1 MKQFFLSILLLCMIP
16 MVSKAQLPPLFT
28 TYSMGGVNPEFTTN
42 NFKCIAVGKGNR
54 IWAGTQY
61 GGLYTFDPP
70 FDVNTWRKSSRLDSL
85 SINDIKIDG
94 DSGIWIAQSGRQ
106 QTQGGNSNIAGG
118 LNYFRV
124 QSDLSM
130 EFYSVLGTTT
140 SGALVSRNARSVYLD
155 RSYNSGNGR
164 LPRPW
169 LAQGTFIS
177 SFTTKRGGLNIGLLA
192 NPPYL
197 LNYASGYQT
206 GATATPISEAV
217 GGDGREVWVAA
228 RLNNGGSQIL
238 RYNPTSEYI
247 GTYGTADTS
256 LFQAGFAAQAI
267 HFDAKGNRWIGLKS
281 GGLIIKNGEGW
292 LKMDAPSLIPPGT
305 QVNFNAITS
314 DEFGNVFIG
323 TSNGLLQYLCR
334 DYNPGS
340 SPDYTPSYRYYTTN
354 DGLPSNNITG
364 LAYDSKY
371 GNVLITS
378 DAGVTFMKNREEYI
392 KGVVFDVFCNLDGPK
407 TYSGLQQKP
416 LTLGVTTI
424 RLIKDGVE
432 EEVTQPDANGIF
444 ELKEAN
450 DDDTYTVEIKSEI
463 EGNIIKYIYNG
474 VRNHTRLLPALV
486 PDGLIREIKALKP
499 KLIKRCFPLKL
510 PLGFEVENFICTPS
524 DDPAAGP
531 DYDMRYFDDPYLEF
545 YAPQGLTEHKKRV
558 DNLATYYTALVTV
571 YNIGGNAADLV
582 TDVVAN
588 VFDAIDAIKGMA
600 EFTDAVKNTPNID
613 DALVYNEQIAKGEA
627 AVLNAFKNTIVFS
640 LSKLSLLLDDESKK
654 IVDRCV
660 GAVNEV
666 ADLLIEARQNGS
678 GAAFKKGVMD
688 NLKKVVAQIVSLL
701 YYRNIYAQER
711 HLLTVPSAAISAK
724 NMESESD
731 YAVNFDNL
739 YSPTSSSVTKEAKD
753 SYDESKKNIEILG
766 DIAKVADIASSVTD
780 AISVISLIGGPP
792 AAAAVKI
799 VSYTAKG
806 VKIGAFAGSIY
817 NGAAGAHEI
826 AVLSSTAETRAGFHR
841 PLPGSSNT
849 ITSTAQAAPDSLI
862 ARKNRYNVRLTE
874 LQGIY
879 TAAVYDSIAYKNK
892 LNQLL
897 QDDSLYS
904 AALSNTIYSLYA
916 SIDTAAARI
925 PGFTNRF
932 DRVIDSF
939 VMLQYA
945 LRHSLH
951 YQNISFIFDPNKT
964 VYAPGLDSTANQLKL
979 ANDSAVNGI
988 ASLITS
994 INNNGVGALAYLVQ
1008 EKYTIN
1014 FSRIPGT
1021 AGTVTYTFK
1030 NYGGETQ
1037 NNVSFK
1043 ISRPTAGY
1051 TITSADS
1058 VNVGNILAGESKNVS
1073 FNFQSPANDSTG
1085 DYLITVK
1092 AANGIVKPVTGL
1104 LYAIDPTKFYSIKNG
1119 NWNDPATWSANA
1131 VPSAINKVY
1140 IAHKVTV
1147 TADASCKGV
1156 TVYKPG
1162 NVIVNSGK
1170 RIIINN

>member
-1 MKQFFLSILLLCMIP
+1 MKYFFLPVLFLCIVP
-16 MVSKAQLPPLFT
+16 TVVKAQLPPLFT
-28 TYSMGGVNPEFTTN
+28 NYSMGGVNPEFTTN

-70 FDVNTWRKSSRLDSL
+70 YEVNTWRKSSKLDSL
-85 SINDIKIDG
+85 SINDIRIDG
-94 DSGIWIAQSGRQ
+94 DSGIWVAQSGRQ
-106 QTQGGNSNIAGG
+106 QTMGGNSNIAGG
-118 LNYFRV
+118 LNYFPV

-155 RSYNSGNGR
+155 KSYNSGNGR

-177 SFTTKRGGLNIGLLA
+177 SFTTKRGGLNIGLLP

-197 LNYASGYQT
+197 YNYASGYAT

-217 GGDGREVWVAA
+217 GGNGEEVWVAV
-228 RLNNGGSQIL
+228 RQNNGGSQIL
-238 RYNPTSEYI
+238 RYKPTSEYI

-267 HFDAKGNRWIGLKS
+267 HFDTKGNRWIGLKS
-281 GGLIIKNGEGW
+281 GGLIIKNSEGW
-292 LKMDAPSLIPPGT
+292 MKMDAPSLIPPGT

-314 DEFGNVFIG
+314 DKYGNVYIG
-323 TSNGLLQYLCR
+323 TTNGLLEYQCR
-334 DYNPGS
+334 DFNPGS
-340 SPDYTPSYRYYTTN
+340 SPDYVPSYKYYTTN

-364 LAYDSKY
+364 VAYDSKY
-371 GNVLITS
+371 GNILITS
-378 DAGVTFMKNREEYI
+378 DAGVTFMKKREEFI

-416 LTLGVTTI
+416 LTRGITTI
-424 RLIKDGVE
+424 RLIKNGVE
-432 EEVTQPDANGIF
+432 EEVTRPDANGIF
-444 ELKEAN
+444 ELKQAN

-463 EGNIIKYIYNG
+463 DGNSIKYIYNG

-486 PDGLIREIKALKP
+486 PDSLIREIKALKP
-499 KLIKRCFPLKL
+499 KLEKRCFALKL
-510 PLGFEVENFICTPS
+510 PLGFEVENFFCTPT
-524 DDPAAGP
+524 DAPGAGP
-531 DYDMRYFDDPYLEF
+531 DYDMRNFEAPYLEF
-545 YAPQGLTEHKKRV
+545 YAPQGLTEHKRRV
-558 DNLATYYTALVTV
+558 DNLATYYTALSTV

-582 TDVVAN
+582 TDVVGN

-600 EFTDAVKNTPNID
+600 EFASAVKNPPD
-613 DALVYNEQIAKGEA
+613 VEVAEVYNEQIAKGEA

-640 LSKLSLLLDDESKK
+640 LSKLSMLLDADSKK

-666 ADLLIEARQNGS
+666 ADLLIEARQNGRS
-678 GAAFKKGVMD
+678 AAFTKGLVD

-701 YYRNIYAQER
+701 YYRNTYAQER
-711 HLLTVPSAAISAK
+711 HLLTVPSAALSAK
-724 NMESESD
+724 NMESQSD
-731 YAVNFDNL
+731 YAVNYDNL
-739 YSPTSSSVTKEAKD
+739 YSPTSSSVSKEAKD

-766 DIAKVADIASSVTD
+766 DIAKVADVASSVTD

-799 VSYTAKG
+799 VSYAAKG
-806 VKIGAFAGSIY
+806 IKIAAFAGSIY
-817 NGAAGAHEI
+817 NGAAGASEI
-826 AVLSSTAETRAGFHR
+826 AEMSSTVESRAGFFR
-841 PLPGSSNT
+841 PLPGATNT
-849 ITSTAQAAPDSLI
+849 GNSLTQAAPDSLI

-874 LQGIY
+874 LQAIY
-879 TAAVYDSIAYKNK
+879 TATVHDSIAYKNK

-897 QDDSLYS
+897 LDDSLYS
-904 AALSNTIYSLYA
+904 AALSGTIYSLYA
-916 SIDTAAARI
+916 SIDTASARI
-925 PGFTNRF
+925 PGFTNRLN
-932 DRVIDSF
+932 RVIDSF

-951 YQNISFIFDPNKT
+951 YQNISFIYEPNKT
-964 VYAPGLDSTANQLKL
+964 VYAPGLDSTAKQIKL
-979 ANDSAVNGI
+979 ANDSAVDGI

-994 INNNGVGALAYLVQ
+994 INNNGIGALAYLVQ
-1008 EKYTIN
+1008 EKYAIN
-1014 FSRIPGT
+1014 FSRIPGA

-1043 ISRPTAGY
+1043 ISKPTAGY

-1058 VNVGNILAGESKNVS
+1058 VNVGSILPGESKNVS
-1073 FNFQSPANDSTG
+1073 FSFQSPANDSTG
-1085 DYLITVK
+1085 DYVITVK
-1092 AANGIVKPVTGL
+1092 AANGVVKPVTGL
-1104 LYAIDPTKFYSIKNG
+1104 LYAIDPTKFYSVKNG
-1119 NWNDPATWSANA
+1119 NWNDPATWSSNA
-1131 VPSAINKVY
+1131 VPAAINKVY

-1147 TADASCKGV
+1147 TADANCKSV

-1162 NVIVNSGK
+1162 NVIVNTGR

>member
-1 MKQFFLSILLLCMIP
+1 MKQFFLSILLLCMLP
-16 MVSKAQLPPLFT
+16 VVSKAQLPPLFT
-28 TYSMGGVNPEFTTN
+28 TYSMGPVNPEFTTN

-70 FDVNTWRKSSRLDSL
+70 YEVNTWRKSSKLDSL

-94 DSGIWIAQSGRQ
+94 DSGVWVAQSGRQ
-106 QTQGGNSNIAGG
+106 QTMGGNSNIAGG

-155 RSYNSGNGR
+155 KSYNASNGH

-197 LNYASGYQT
+197 YNYASGYQT
-206 GATATPISEAV
+206 GATATPISEAI
-217 GGDGREVWVAA
+217 GGNGQEVWVAA

-238 RYNPTSEYI
+238 RYKPNAEYI
-247 GTYGTADTS
+247 GTYSNADTS
-256 LFQAGFAAQAI
+256 LFQVGFAAQAI
-267 HFDAKGNRWIGLKS
+267 HFDTKGNRWIGLKS
-281 GGLIIKNGEGW
+281 GGLIIRNSEGW
-292 LKMDAPSLIPPGT
+292 KKMDAPSFFPSGT

-314 DEFGNVFIG
+314 DIYGNVYIG

-334 DYNPGS
+334 DFNPGS
-340 SPDYTPSYRYYTTN
+340 SPDYTPSYRHYTTN

-364 LAYDSKY
+364 IAYDKKY
-371 GNVLITS
+371 GKVLITT
-378 DAGVTFMKNREEYI
+378 DAGVTFMDNREEFI
-392 KGVVFDVFCNLDGPK
+392 KGVVFDVFCNLDGTK
-407 TYSGLQQKP
+407 NSELQQKP
-416 LTLGVTTI
+416 LTRGVTTI

-432 EEVTQPDANGIF
+432 EESTQPDANGIF

-450 DDDTYTVEIKSEI
+450 DEDTYTVEIQSVI
-463 EGNIIKYIYNG
+463 EGQTIKYIYNG
-474 VRNHTRLLPALV
+474 IRNHMRLLPALV
-486 PDGLIREIKALKP
+486 PDSLIRELKALRP
-499 KLIKRCFPLKL
+499 KLNKRCFPLKL
-510 PLGFEVENFICTPS
+510 PLGFEAENIFCTPA
-524 DDPAAGP
+524 DAAGP
-531 DYDMRYFDDPYLEF
+531 DFDLRNFEAPYLEF
-545 YAPQGLTEHKKRV
+545 YAPQGLTEHKQRV
-558 DNLATYYTALVTV
+558 DNLATYYATLVTV

-588 VFDAIDAIKGMA
+588 VFDAIDAIKGMV
-600 EFTDAVKNTPNID
+600 EFNDAVKNPPNID
-613 DALVYNEQIAKGEA
+613 DAVVYNEQIAAGET

-640 LSKLSLLLDDESKK
+640 LSKLSMLLDADSKK

-666 ADLLIEARQNGS
+666 ADLLIEARQNGR
-678 GAAFKKGVMD
+678 GAAFKKGLMD

-701 YYRNIYAQER
+701 YYRNTYTQER
-711 HLLTVPSAAISAK
+711 HQLLVPSAALSAK
-724 NMESESD
+724 NMESDND
-731 YAVNFDNL
+731 YAVSFDNL
-739 YSPTSSSVTKEAKD
+739 YNPIANSVSKEAKD

-766 DIAKVADIASSVTD
+766 DIAKVADITSSVSD

-792 AAAAVKI
+792 AAAAVKV
-799 VSYTAKG
+799 VSYAAKG
-806 VKIGAFAGSIY
+806 VKIASFAGSIY
-817 NGAAGAHEI
+817 NGAAGASKI
-826 AVLSSTAETRAGFHR
+826 AELSSTAESRAGFFR
-841 PLPGSSNT
+841 PLPGTGSNNT
-849 ITSTAQAAPDSLI
+849 ITALAAPDSLI
-862 ARKNRYNVRLTE
+862 ARKDRYNLRLTE

-879 TAAVYDSIAYKNK
+879 TAAVHDSIAYKNK
-892 LNQLL
+892 LKQVL

-904 AALSNTIYSLYA
+904 ASLSNTIYSLYA
-916 SIDTAAARI
+916 TIDTASARI
-925 PGFTNRF
+925 PGFTNRLN
-932 DRVIDSF
+932 RVIDSF

-951 YQNISFIFDPNKT
+951 YQNIAFIFEPDKT
-964 VYAPGLDSTANQLKL
+964 VYAPGLDSTANQVKL

-994 INNNGVGALAYLVQ
+994 INSNNISALAYLVQ
-1008 EKYTIN
+1008 EKYAIN
-1014 FSRIPGT
+1014 FSRIPGST
-1021 AGTVTYTFK
+1021 GTVTYTFK

-1058 VNVGNILAGESKNVS
+1058 VNVGSILPGESKNVS

-1085 DYLITVK
+1085 DYVITVK
-1092 AANGIVKPVTGL
+1092 AANGIYKPVTGL
-1104 LYAIDPTKFYSIKNG
+1104 FYAIDPTKFYSVKNG
-1119 NWNDPATWSANA
+1119 NWNDPATWSSNA

-1140 IAHKVTV
+1140 ITHTV
-1147 TADASCKGV
+1147 TITADGNCKAV
-1156 TVYKPG
+1156 TIYKPG
-1162 NVIVNSGK
+1162 NVIVNSGR
-1170 RIIINN
+1170 RIIISN